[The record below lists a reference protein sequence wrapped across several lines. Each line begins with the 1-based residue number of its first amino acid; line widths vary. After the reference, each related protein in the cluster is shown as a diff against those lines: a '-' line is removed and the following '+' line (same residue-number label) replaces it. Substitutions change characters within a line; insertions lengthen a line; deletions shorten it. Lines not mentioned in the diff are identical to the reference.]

1 MQFFK
6 TFFLTGLF
14 ALMLIGCQGNNS
26 DAPVSSSGSNN
37 NGTLPVIDTNATQIP
52 TIVLPVTTTE
62 LTQSNQI
69 VNIVVKV
76 FDNANNP
83 YQTGNVKI
91 IYPDDVKTGRDIGY
105 FQSSTVAVNNGIANF
120 TYTGPSDLTT
130 NTAPINFAFYHEK
143 NPTEAKQ
150 FTFTL
155 KPDVNHTVI
164 SNYILTSVAGKSI
177 TIGIKGTQS
186 LSYYVSDANN
196 KKKIPNANMTSMTVK
211 LLNPGLGVLFD
222 QSNHSGS
229 DLTFFNQNDIALD
242 LKTNTISGLLPIEVS
257 AKFIDV
263 NGDAQSLKQ
272 VFNVI
277 VLSGPPTAI
286 SVSYASTAQ
295 DKANAKF
302 IDSWVVTVTD
312 KYNNLVNTEPAV
324 SMGMLAGYAQS
335 SAPTDNPANYLY
347 YNPKTPTN
355 KASGTISTTGGYGN
369 GPLFTATNKPFSKVD
384 DINDYLV
391 TFGNGYTYDASG
403 KWTIQQ
409 HTDNKLDIIDEFN
422 STISAV
428 SNLGFAVG
436 NNHRQDTCRFG
447 EEWVGNVYPEN
458 AVYTIGPNGTVKIN
472 DSYDYY
478 LVGKDVM
485 LWINVVGN
493 SNGKT
498 EKIGEAK
505 KITLRGEGLT
515 GESYKY
521 SKGFHGIVRLRVD
534 ISNTVEHYRNANFY
548 SDIVV
553 SGNDTN
559 WTIRGSSMDGG
570 ITSCV
575 GDGIAYVDVNI
586 TGAGSAGTVSL
597 TNVLPTSEFSH

>member
-1 MQFFK
+1 MQFFR

-26 DAPVSSSGSNN
+26 DTPTSSSGNDNN
-37 NGTLPVIDTNATQIP
+37 STLPVIIDTNTTQVP

-83 YQTGNVKI
+83 YQTGDVKI

-105 FQSSTVAVNNGIANF
+105 FKSSTVAVKNGVANF
-120 TYTGPSDLTT
+120 TYTGPSDLAA
-130 NTAPINFAFYHEK
+130 NKAPINFAFYHED

-155 KPDVNHTVI
+155 KPDVNHLVI
-164 SNYILTSVAGKSI
+164 NNYILTSVAGKSI
-177 TIGIKGTQS
+177 KMGLKETQS
-186 LSYYVSDANN
+186 LSYYVSDTNG
-196 KKKIPNANMTSMTVK
+196 KKIPDGDMISMTVK
-211 LLNPGLGVLFD
+211 LLNSGLGTLFD
-222 QSNHSGS
+222 QYSNSGNS
-229 DLTFFNQNDIALD
+229 LTFSNQNNITLN

-257 AKFIDV
+257 AKFVDV
-263 NGDAQSLKQ
+263 NGNTQSLKQ

-286 SVSYASTAQ
+286 SLSYASTAQ

-324 SMGMLAGYAQS
+324 SMGMLAGYTQS
-335 SAPTDNPANYLY
+335 SAPTDNSANYLY
-347 YNPKTPTN
+347 YNPGTLTN
-355 KASGTISTTGGYGN
+355 KASGMISSTGGYGN
-369 GPLFTATNKPFSKVD
+369 GPSFTATNKPFSRVD

-409 HTDNKLDIIDEFN
+409 HTDNTLDIIDEFN
-422 STISAV
+422 STVPTV

-436 NNHRQDTCRFG
+436 NNHRQDACNFG

-458 AVYTIGPNGTVKIN
+458 GVYTIGPNGTVKIN

-521 SKGFHGIVRLRVD
+521 SKGFHGVVRLSVH
-534 ISNTVEHYRNANFY
+534 ISNTVEYYRNANFS
-548 SDIVV
+548 SDVVV
-553 SGNDTN
+553 SGDDTN
-559 WTIRGSSMDGG
+559 WTISGSSMDNG
-570 ITSCV
+570 ITSCI
-575 GDGIAYVDVNI
+575 GNGIAYVDVNI

-597 TNVLPTSEFSH
+597 TNVLPSSEFPH

>member
-1 MQFFK
+1 MQFFR

-26 DAPVSSSGSNN
+26 DTPAGSSGSDN
-37 NGTLPVIDTNATQIP
+37 NGTLPVVDTNTTQIP
-52 TIVLPVTTTE
+52 TIVLPVKTAE

-76 FDNANNP
+76 FDSANNP

-105 FQSSTVAVNNGIANF
+105 FQSSTVAVNNGTATFI
-120 TYTGPSDLTT
+120 YTGPADLAT
-130 NTAPINFAFYHEK
+130 NTAPINFAFYHED

-164 SNYILTSVAGKSI
+164 NSYTVASVAGKSI
-177 TIGIKGTQS
+177 TMGLKETQS
-186 LSYYVSDANN
+186 LSYYVRDANG
-196 KKKIPNANMTSMTVK
+196 KKISNADMTSMTVK
-211 LLNPGLGVLFD
+211 LLNPGLGTLFD
-222 QSNHSGS
+222 QNSNNGNS
-229 DLTFFNQNDIALD
+229 LTFSNQNNITLN
-242 LKTNTISGLLPIEVS
+242 LKTNTISGLLPIEVA

-263 NGDAQSLKQ
+263 NGDAQILKQ
-272 VFNVI
+272 IFNVI

-286 SVSYASTAQ
+286 SLSYASTAQ
-295 DKANAKF
+295 DEANAKF

-347 YNPKTPTN
+347 YNPKTATN
-355 KASGTISTTGGYGN
+355 KASGTISATGGYGD

-403 KWTIQQ
+403 KWTIKQ
-409 HTDNKLDIIDEFN
+409 HTDNTLDIVDEFN
-422 STISAV
+422 STIPSV

-436 NNHRQDTCRFG
+436 NNHRQDACRFG

-458 AVYTIGPNGTVKIN
+458 GVYTIGPNGTVKIN

-521 SKGFHGIVRLRVD
+521 SKGFHGIVRLSVH
-534 ISNTVEHYRNANFY
+534 ISNTVEYYRNANFS

-553 SGNDTN
+553 SGDDTN
-559 WTIRGSSMDGG
+559 WTISGSSMDNG
-570 ITSCV
+570 ITSCARS
-575 GDGIAYVDVNI
+575 GIAYVDVNI